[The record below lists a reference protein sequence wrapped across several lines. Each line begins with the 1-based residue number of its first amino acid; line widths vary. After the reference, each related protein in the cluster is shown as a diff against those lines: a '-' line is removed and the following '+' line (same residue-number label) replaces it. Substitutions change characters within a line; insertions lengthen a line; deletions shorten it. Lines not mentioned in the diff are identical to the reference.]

1 MRTLTAGSV
10 MTTQPCTVS
19 PDAEFKDIATLLSG
33 AGISAVPVVDED
45 GVLIGVVSE
54 ADLLPKE
61 EHAVMAGPSRFAG
74 RRAQR
79 DWRKASAVRAR
90 DLMTSPVRTVDIDT
104 PLTWVARELS
114 GDHLRRLFV
123 VDGGRLVGVVARR
136 DLLGVFLRPDAE
148 VRAEIVDEVF
158 GRVLHANPASY
169 SVTVHNGVV
178 TLLGRLERKS
188 AVTAAGELTP
198 LVPGVVDVCNR
209 LDYVW
214 DDERG

>member
-1 MRTLTAGSV
+1 MRTLTVGSV
-10 MTTQPCTVS
+10 MTTPPCTVS
-19 PDAEFKDIATLLSG
+19 PDAEFKDIAALL
-33 AGISAVPVVDED
+33 AREGISAVPVVDEH
-45 GVLIGVVSE
+45 GALLGVVSE

-61 EHAVMAGPSRFAG
+61 ERVAMAGPPRFVG
-74 RRAQR
+74 RRARQ
-79 DWRKASAVRAR
+79 DWRKAAAVRAR
-90 DLMTSPVRTVDIDT
+90 DLMTSPARTVDIGT
-104 PLTWVARELS
+104 QLTRVARELNRE
-114 GDHLRRLFV
+114 HLRRLFV

-136 DLLGVFLRPDAE
+136 DLLGVFLRPDSD

-158 GRVLHANPASY
+158 ERALHANPASY
-169 SVTVHNGVV
+169 SVTVHNGAV

-214 DDERG
+214 DDERA